1 MMNAR
6 KILRTLLIS
15 AAWVGLVSCHG
26 TEPTYSVSGSV
37 TGASGA
43 LVVKLN
49 GGNDI
54 AMSGDG
60 DFKFTG
66 KLVQGANFNVQ
77 VVDLN
82 DQCTVTG
89 GAGTVGQTDITG
101 VSIACAANA
110 LAQGAV
116 LSAHLNGAQ
125 ENPPVTTN
133 ATGAGGIIILN
144 LVTPTING
152 GITFSGLTPLS
163 TQIHIHQAPSG
174 NPTGVGPAIIP
185 LTLAADG
192 LTAVIPPGT
201 ALSAGQVLSLLA
213 GELYFNVGTTA
224 NPSGEIR
231 GPIQLQGGVAA
242 NIAGLDKNQ
251 VAPAPSGSSA
261 LGVGTLL
268 ADLATGKILIAYIT
282 HNVTNATA
290 AAIHTSTGPSATGAS
305 VVQFTNLQANID
317 GAGTN
322 LASPLST
329 ALMSAQSLSDF
340 AASLLYF
347 EVDSQ
352 ANPSGDI
359 RGNISPL

>member
-1 MMNAR
+1 MNVV
-6 KILRTLLIS
+6 KVLGTLLAS
-15 AAWVGLVSCHG
+15 VAWVALASCHG

-37 TGASGA
+37 TGSSGA

-54 AMSGDG
+54 SMSGDG

-66 KLVQGANFNVQ
+66 KLVQDDTFNVQ

-89 GAGTVGQTDITG
+89 GAGTVGMTDITG

-110 LAQGAV
+110 LAQSAI
-116 LSAHLNGAQ
+116 LSARLSGAQ
-125 ENPPVTTN
+125 ENPPVSTN
-133 ATGAGGIIILN
+133 ATGAGGIIALN
-144 LVTPTING
+144 LLTPTISG

-174 NPTGVGPAIIP
+174 NPTGVGPGIIS

-213 GELYFNVGTTA
+213 GELYFNVGTLA

-242 NIAGLDKNQ
+242 NLAGLDNNQ
-251 VAPAPSGSSA
+251 VAPQPSGSSA
-261 LGVGTLL
+261 LGLGALL
-268 ADLATGKILIAYIT
+268 ADQATGKILIAYIT

-290 AAIHTSTGPSATGAS
+290 AAIHTSTGPSANGAS
-305 VVQFTNLQANID
+305 VVLFTNLQSNFG

-329 ALMSAQSLSDF
+329 ARMSAQTLSDF
-340 AASLLYF
+340 ASSLLYF

-352 ANPSGDI
+352 ANPNGDI

>member
-1 MMNAR
+1 MSAWSV
-6 KILRTLLIS
+6 LRTLLAS
-15 AAWVGLVSCHG
+15 VAWVGLVSCHG
-26 TEPTYSVSGSV
+26 SAPTYSVSGSV
-37 TGASGA
+37 TGSSGA

-54 AMSGDG
+54 SMSGNG

-66 KLVQGANFNVQ
+66 KLVQDDTFNVQ

-89 GAGTVGQTDITG
+89 GAGTVGMTDITG
-101 VSIACAANA
+101 VAIACAANA
-110 LAQGAV
+110 LAQSTI
-116 LSAHLNGAQ
+116 LSAKLSGSQ

-144 LVTPTING
+144 LLSPTISG

-163 TQIHIHQAPSG
+163 TQIHVHQAPSG

-201 ALSAGQVLSLLA
+201 ALSTGQVLSLLA

-242 NIAGLDKNQ
+242 DVAGLDASQ

-261 LGVGTLL
+261 LGLGTLM
-268 ADLATGKILIAYIT
+268 ADLATGKILIAYIM

-290 AAIHTSTGPSATGAS
+290 AAIHVSTDPSTSGAS
-305 VVQFTNLQANID
+305 VVPFTNLQANIA
-317 GAGTN
+317 AGTN

-329 ALMSAQSLSDF
+329 ARMSAQSLADF
-340 AASLLYF
+340 SNSLLYF
-347 EVDSQ
+347 EVDSP

-359 RGNISPL
+359 RGNMSPM